1 MEKDIFEPVKK
12 YIKYDEV
19 TIPKGI
25 AFDKPLWAEAYEN
38 AKTFEPFRQMSEKK
52 WEYRAFKGEP
62 KKLAK
67 LGGAKLF
74 EGVDVPLQEIH
85 PHKFIK
91 LINQLSMGRAP
102 MPVIFK
108 DKDNEFWI
116 LSPDG
121 LDMITIMYHFKQDE
135 EIDVWLVDESINSID
150 FEDDD
155 EILGKEVYVPNY
167 DYGNITDDDR
177 ILIREICEQLE
188 QNGNKSDSEYL
199 KQQFQ
204 LKQAWQYDLK
214 NSPFVKFCQNN
225 DIRISKQGYMT
236 TFQNNETR
244 EYPIISICED
254 IRKFEKLVS
263 DIVNLKVTDIK
274 SKD

>member
-85 PHKFIK
+85 PQKFIK
-91 LINQLSMGRAP
+91 L
-102 MPVIFK
+102 
-108 DKDNEFWI
+108 
-116 LSPDG
+116 
-121 LDMITIMYHFKQDE
+121 
-135 EIDVWLVDESINSID
+135 
-150 FEDDD
+150 
-155 EILGKEVYVPNY
+155 
-167 DYGNITDDDR
+167 NI
-177 ILIREICEQLE
+177 
-188 QNGNKSDSEYL
+188 
-199 KQQFQ
+199 
-204 LKQAWQYDLK
+204 
-214 NSPFVKFCQNN
+214 
-225 DIRISKQGYMT
+225 
-236 TFQNNETR
+236 
-244 EYPIISICED
+244 
-254 IRKFEKLVS
+254 
-263 DIVNLKVTDIK
+263 
-274 SKD
+274 